1 MSKKFLLPVV
11 LSGLLLPFASCQKES
26 APKPASADLAGTW
39 QLTSHQCYCE
49 AAPLPN
55 QAVTFTATDVTFFE
69 NGRPTRHGHYALVS
83 AVPACIAGSTT
94 APTLHLDFTPANT
107 GPQEAQ
113 YSLSGDI
120 LTLDYG
126 SPCDAPRDTY
136 QRINL

>member
-1 MSKKFLLPVV
+1 MSRKCLLPVV

-26 APKPASADLAGTW
+26 APKPANAGLTGTW
-39 QLTSHQCYCE
+39 QLTSHQCYCA

-55 QAVTFTATDVTFFE
+55 QTVTFTATDVTFFE
-69 NGRPTRHGHYALVS
+69 NGRPTRHGQYTRVS
-83 AVPACIAGSTT
+83 AVPTCIAGSPS
-94 APTLHLDFTPANT
+94 APTLRLNFASANM

-113 YSLSGDI
+113 YRLSGDI

-126 SPCDAPRDTY
+126 SPCDAPLDTY